1 MSIAVSVVVKPSRLL
16 LITVGSMCFG
26 IAVAA
31 GMIGFAKVGEL
42 SLYPRLAIAGGCFFA
57 GLSGFYWT
65 VQARKTFHID
75 ISGVGQIRLVETS
88 VLAASSRQDE
98 WLNSNNGGAVV
109 RLMSDSTIWP
119 YLLLLRL
126 QDERHRIKVL
136 PILRDC
142 VAADGFR
149 ALSVACRWIATQN
162 NQAEGKNV

>member
-16 LITVGSMCFG
+16 LAAVGSMCFG
-26 IAVAA
+26 IAIAA

-42 SLYPRLAIAGGCFFA
+42 SLYPRLAIAGGCLFA
-57 GLSGFYWT
+57 GFSGFYWT

-75 ISGVGQIRLVETS
+75 ISGVGQIRLAEYS
-88 VLAASSRQDE
+88 ALAGVYRQDN
-98 WLNSNNGGAVV
+98 WLNQESGGEVV
-109 RLMSDSTIWP
+109 RLMPDSTIWP

-126 QDERHRIKVL
+126 QDERNRIKVL

-142 VAADGFR
+142 IAADGFR

-162 NQAEGKNV
+162 HRTKGKNV